1 MISNDKNIVISND
14 NIMTSN
20 DKNIM
25 INNND
30 NIMISND
37 NNPQDRICDKNFTM
51 PQTPRINIQNQSS
64 RTEYEF
70 PSGETVGRG
79 WQG

>member
-1 MISNDKNIVISND
+1 MISNDKNIMTSND

-37 NNPQDRICDKNFTM
+37 NNPSNRICDRNSIMTKTS
-51 PQTPRINIQNQSS
+51 RINIQNQSS
-64 RTEYEF
+64 RTEYEC

-79 WQG
+79 W